1 MLQLKQ
7 VSAGYGEKLVVQNFS
22 YTFKEGKF
30 YGILGPNGS
39 GKSTLLN
46 VMSGVM
52 KATTGE
58 VLLNG
63 KTILSYPSKQLA
75 KQMAVLTQFHH
86 TAFTN
91 TVRETISVGRYPYQS
106 SFFSSWSEQDE
117 KAVVQAMSQTGI
129 SKYEHEYMEY
139 LSGGEQQRVFI
150 AQALAQE
157 ANILLLD
164 EPTNH
169 LDIAYQKQTLDL
181 IHQKVMVDQ
190 LTVIG
195 IFHDINLASL
205 YCDELILMNNGQVE
219 VAGTPHE
226 VVRKES
232 IEKVYEAEVS
242 TYAHPKQAKP
252 QITLIPSIQQDEP
265 YKVSVQNVKRFAQH
279 MEFKMPMPLKTISS
293 AVYHAG
299 LGWFTTFINRTVEQT
314 YNVQCVEQEV
324 EQFLNANHYPLANCV
339 VMLTAVPTDCA
350 VVQQY
355 EHEGASIVVL
365 VTAGT
370 KHAIDVSK
378 AIQRER
384 STSIGTI
391 NTFVFINGELTEEA
405 FYQAMMT
412 ATEAKAKALFDE
424 QIKDSQFGSTATGTG
439 TDSLLISATQHGETH
454 RYAGPLTKLGQ
465 LIGHGVYDAT
475 KQAIGQYNKYVTREV

>member
-1 MLQLKQ
+1 MLEIKD
-7 VSAGYGEKLVVQNFS
+7 VNAGYDEKLVVQNFS
-22 YTFKEGKF
+22 YTFEEGKF

-52 KATTGE
+52 KATVGE

-63 KTILSYPSKQLA
+63 KAITSYPSKQLA
-75 KQMAVLTQFHH
+75 QQMAVLTQFHH

-91 TVRETISVGRYPYQS
+91 TVRETVSVGRYPFQS

-117 KAVVQAMSQTGI
+117 RAVINAMAQTGI
-129 SKYEHEYMEY
+129 IKYEHENMEY

-150 AQALAQE
+150 AQALAQQ

-181 IHQKVMVDQ
+181 IHQKVKADK

-205 YCDELILMNNGQVE
+205 YCDELILMNDGSIE
-219 VAGTPHE
+219 VAGSPHE
-226 VVRKES
+226 VVQKES
-232 IEKVYEAEVS
+232 VEKVYEAEVL

-252 QITLIPSIQQDEP
+252 QITLIPTVQQNEP
-265 YKVSVQNVKRFAQH
+265 YKLTVQNVKRFAQH
-279 MEFKMPMPLKTISS
+279 VELSTPMPLKTISS

-299 LGWFTTFINRTVEQT
+299 LGWYTTFINRTVAQT
-314 YNVQCVEQEV
+314 YNVQSVEQEV
-324 EQFLNANHYPLANCV
+324 EQFLSANQYPLANCV
-339 VMLTAVPTDCA
+339 VMLTAVPTECA

-355 EHEGASIVVL
+355 EHEGASIIVL

-384 STSIGTI
+384 SSSIGTI
-391 NTFVFINGELTEEA
+391 NTFVFINGELSEEA

-424 QIKDSQFGSTATGTG
+424 QIVDSQFGSPATGTG
-439 TDSLLISATQHGETH
+439 TDSLLISATQHGEIH

-475 KQAIGQYNKYVTREV
+475 KQAIRHYNKHITREV